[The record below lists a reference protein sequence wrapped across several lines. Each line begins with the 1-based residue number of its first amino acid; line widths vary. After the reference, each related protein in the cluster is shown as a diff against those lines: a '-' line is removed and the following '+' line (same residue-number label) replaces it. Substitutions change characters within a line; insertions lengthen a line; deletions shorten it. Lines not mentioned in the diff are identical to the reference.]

1 MAFGIQPTG
10 WDIIKPRLL
19 LHYHE
24 APATNSLIA
33 LGCWGIIQGE
43 ASITLCTHHSLRFS
57 SPDSFCLSRREEL
70 PSRGYS
76 PNGILV
82 HSVYS
87 RLAYGDCISYLGRQ
101 TYLMLNCSI
110 WNHGRTSSFQYEYLN
125 SGRFCWHKMIA
136 QCNFGKLIH
145 SSMKF
150 VSLRRF
156 EMVRCMTY
164 VSLSLT

>member
-1 MAFGIQPTG
+1 MNNDLFHCYTPCSRMMAFGIQPTG

-87 RLAYGDCISYLGRQ
+87 RLAYGDCISYLGRR
-101 TYLMLNCSI
+101 TYLMLHCSI
-110 WNHGRTSSFQYEYLN
+110 WNHGRIWSFQYD
-125 SGRFCWHKMIA
+125 SGRFCWHRMLA
-136 QCNFGKLIH
+136 QSNG
-145 SSMKF
+145 
-150 VSLRRF
+150 
-156 EMVRCMTY
+156 
-164 VSLSLT
+164 